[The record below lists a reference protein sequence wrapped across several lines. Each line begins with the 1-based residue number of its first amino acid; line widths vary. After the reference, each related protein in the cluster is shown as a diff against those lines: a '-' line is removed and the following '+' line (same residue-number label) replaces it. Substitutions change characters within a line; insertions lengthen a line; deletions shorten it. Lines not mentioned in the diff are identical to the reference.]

1 MAVIWGNPRCLYATS
16 HQRSWESPS
25 RKYKMKFLADMGISP
40 RTVAKLRKEGYDAV
54 HLVEEGLEK
63 LEAQEILAKARNEG
77 RIILTVDLDFGYLL
91 AVSRGILPSVI
102 LFRLGNESREVIE
115 EYLDDVLSQFSKELT
130 AGAIISVKDDG
141 LRVRLLPIK

>member
-1 MAVIWGNPRCLYATS
+1 
-16 HQRSWESPS
+16 
-25 RKYKMKFLADMGISP
+25 MKFLADMGISP
-40 RTVAKLRKEGYDAV
+40 RTVEKLRREGYDAV

-63 LEAQEILAKARNEG
+63 LEDREILAKARNEG

-91 AVSRGILPSVI
+91 AVSGAVLPSVV

-115 EYLDDVLSQFSKELT
+115 EYLDDVLSQFSEELG

-141 LRVRLLPIK
+141 FRVRALPI